1 MARMFRTIDV
11 AKLIDAL
18 DRICGEL
25 GTMADVAER
34 EATRHA
40 YELYFRFRRKL
51 RDADTLTE
59 LIEERLEN
67 LEEGRSAELD
77 NALVK
82 VMTQIIVFQSR
93 GLVKFTYVLSANTF
107 LPLGSQ
113 DLFTHDMER
122 LQKIILRAEK
132 YALTDE
138 AGDNAISN
146 LATAFDI
153 LTEMAGKAPGIL
165 NLADLPEAA

>member
-1 MARMFRTIDV
+1 MTRTFRSVDV

-25 GTMADVAER
+25 GIMADVAER

-51 RDADTLTE
+51 RDADTLSA
-59 LIEERLEN
+59 LIEERLGN
-67 LEEGRSAELD
+67 LEEGRSSDLD
-77 NALVK
+77 DSLTK
-82 VMTQIIVFQSR
+82 IMTQLIVFQSR
-93 GLVKFTYVLSANTF
+93 ALVKFAYVLSANTF

-113 DLFTHDMER
+113 ELFQHDIQR
-122 LQKIILRAEK
+122 LEKISRRVGS
-132 YALTDE
+132 YSLTDE
-138 AGDNAISN
+138 TGQNAIDN
-146 LATAFDI
+146 LAIALDI

-165 NLADLPEAA
+165 NLAELSDAA

>member
-1 MARMFRTIDV
+1 MIRTFRTVDV

-18 DRICGEL
+18 ERICGEL
-25 GTMADVAER
+25 GIMADVAER

-51 RDADTLTE
+51 RDADTLTQ

-77 NALVK
+77 EALVR
-82 VMTQIIVFQSR
+82 VMSQIIVFQSR
-93 GLVKFTYVLSANTF
+93 ALVKFTYVLSANTF

-113 DLFTHDMER
+113 ELFTHDLER
-122 LQKIILRAEK
+122 LEKIMLRAEK

-138 AGDNAISN
+138 AGNAAIGN

-165 NLADLPEAA
+165 NLADLSEAA